1 MFWFYDPTYILLIP
15 AILLA
20 MYAQIK
26 VQSTFS
32 KYSNVRNRYGYRAY
46 EVARRLLNEAG
57 LYDVSIEMIPGSLTD
72 HYDPR
77 SRVLRLSQTV
87 YGSDSI
93 AAIGVAAHET
103 GHAIQHANGYIPL
116 KLRNAIVPV
125 ANIGT
130 NISWP
135 LLVMGFIFGL
145 TQLIDIGII
154 LFSAVVLF
162 QIITLPVEL
171 NASNRAI
178 KLLESGG
185 LFMRDE
191 LYPARQ
197 VLNAA
202 ALTYVAAAFA
212 SIMNLIRLLILRDRR
227 D

>member
-20 MYAQIK
+20 MYAQLK

-32 KYSNVRNRYGYRAY
+32 KYSSVRNRYGYRAF

-103 GHAIQHANGYIPL
+103 GHAIQHASGYIPL
-116 KLRNAIVPV
+116 KVRNAIVPV

-130 NISWP
+130 SVSWP
-135 LLVMGFIFGL
+135 LLIVGFIFGS

-154 LFSAVVLF
+154 LFSGVVLF
-162 QIITLPVEL
+162 QIVTLPVEI

-178 KLLESGG
+178 KLLESDG

-202 ALTYVAAAFA
+202 ALTYVAAAFT